1 MLTKIKKL
9 FSKNEDNNSEKELMK
24 NDLNTEK
31 ILEKETNKTESE
43 KPEFDVQQI
52 EPTETEMASNDLKA
66 KEDAMFVNSEADSLA
81 IKSEPDSSAK
91 KEEITKE
98 HSIEEI
104 KEEVIKVL
112 KTCYDPE
119 IPVDVWELGL
129 IYDIKVATNGD
140 VMIVMTLTSPSC
152 PVAGILPGE
161 IEQKVKEHPMVNDSK
176 VQLTFDPPWS
186 QKNMSE
192 VANLELGFL

>member
-1 MLTKIKKL
+1 MLTKLKKL
-9 FSKNEDNNSEKELMK
+9 FSKDEEINSENELIPESS
-24 NDLNTEK
+24 NGEK
-31 ILEKETNKTESE
+31 IQKKEINKTEAHKTENEIREDEVVDPASDTNDTKTKKTTSTVTAQE
-43 KPEFDVQQI
+43 SLDVKTI
-52 EPTETEMASNDLKA
+52 S
-66 KEDAMFVNSEADSLA
+66 
-81 IKSEPDSSAK
+81 DSSLQNGK
-91 KEEITKE
+91 NTKT
-98 HSIEEI
+98 HSTEEI

-140 VMIVMTLTSPSC
+140 VMIIMTLTSPSC

-192 VANLELGFL
+192 VAKLELGFL